1 MAVRLILGDDPVLV
15 GEAVSK
21 AVDEL
26 IGEGDRS
33 LMLET
38 LTEAEYRTEE
48 GTFEPARL
56 IDAARTPPFLTDK
69 RVVVGR
75 HASRWARPEHLSA
88 ITELLGE
95 PLDSTDLVI
104 VWERGVD
111 PKVDRM
117 PSLPKALKEAVEVAG
132 GTVQQTSV
140 PRGKGASAWLREH
153 LGSSTLEFDRT
164 AVAAIETLIGEDRG
178 RVVGLLRTLEGALG
192 PDATVTSDDVAVYGG
207 DNLGSAVTWTLDD
220 AIDKGDIAAALKV
233 LTRLIEYDGTL
244 SERNGAA
251 FRLLGMLHRRY
262 ANMLRLDGAGVFNEA
277 EAAKLLGMKG
287 STFPAKKAMQQS
299 RSLGTFKLARA
310 IELLAT
316 ADLQLRGTVDWPPE
330 LVMEVLVARLSNL
343 SHRSNR

>member
-1 MAVRLILGDDPVLV
+1 MVLRLILGDDPVLV
-15 GEAVSK
+15 GEAVSS

-26 IGEGDRS
+26 VGDGDRS

-38 LTEAEYRTEE
+38 LTESEYRSDD
-48 GTFEPARL
+48 GSFEAARL
-56 IDAARTPPFLTDK
+56 IDAVRTPPFLTDR

-75 HASRWARPEHLSA
+75 HASRWAAPEQLSA
-88 ITELLGE
+88 LTELLRE

-111 PKVDRM
+111 PRVDRM

-132 GTVQQTSV
+132 GTVEQTSV
-140 PRGKGASAWLREH
+140 PKGMGAALWLREH
-153 LGSSTLEFDRT
+153 LGTSTLEFDRG
-164 AVAAIETLIGEDRG
+164 AVVAVETLIGEDRG
-178 RVVGLLRTLEGALG
+178 RVVGLIRTLEGALG
-192 PDATVTSDDVAVYGG
+192 AGATVTSDDVATYGG
-207 DNLGSAVTWTLDD
+207 DNLGSAVPWALDD

-244 SERNGAA
+244 SDRNGAA

-262 ANMLRLDGAGVFNEA
+262 ANMLRLDGARVFDEA
-277 EAAKLLGMKG
+277 AAAKLLGMRG

-299 RSLGTFKLARA
+299 RRLGTSKLARA

-343 SHRSNR
+343 SHRASR